1 MRCTRCNGCLSMWDV
16 PLCPYCN
23 YPEADTRN
31 PEKILLDTIYTMFTE
46 TLDYINNLDEEEL
59 KNVLGIVKT
68 LPRY

>member
-1 MRCTRCNGCLSMWDV
+1 MRCYRCNGCLSMWDV
-16 PLCPYCN
+16 PLCPHCS
-23 YPEADTRN
+23 YPEADTRE
-31 PEKILLDTIYTMFTE
+31 PREILFDTIHAMISE